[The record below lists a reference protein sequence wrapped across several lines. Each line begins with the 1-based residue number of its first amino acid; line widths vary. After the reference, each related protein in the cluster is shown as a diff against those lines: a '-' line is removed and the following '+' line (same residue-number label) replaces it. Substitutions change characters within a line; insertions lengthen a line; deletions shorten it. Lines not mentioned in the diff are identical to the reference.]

1 MNNAFVDI
9 KKIIGN
15 NSNAGIYAIRD
26 NTATQ
31 LIDINDNV
39 IVKMSIYEKINLFHI
54 ILDKMINN
62 GINEDLIKTT
72 VLFKCIMDEENKDIE
87 YSINELF
94 KKVLFLYS
102 KPNIDIKEIL
112 SIADLVSNRL
122 NQDNRNNKYV
132 KEELQ
137 KRLHYV

>member
-39 IVKMSIYEKINLFHI
+39 IVKMKG
-54 ILDKMINN
+54 KML
-62 GINEDLIKTT
+62 GCRKLT
-72 VLFKCIMDEENKDIE
+72 
-87 YSINELF
+87 
-94 KKVLFLYS
+94 
-102 KPNIDIKEIL
+102 
-112 SIADLVSNRL
+112 
-122 NQDNRNNKYV
+122 
-132 KEELQ
+132 
-137 KRLHYV
+137 